1 MILLIPNEQH
11 VQERVLKQLEDKLV
25 FDGKKVTYTDVHDRD
40 LLVQIESGGTARI
53 TRLPRCPHCT
63 YDD

>member
-1 MILLIPNEQH
+1 LILLIPNEQH